1 MFLLLSCPVGRGC
14 VRCAGSGLVQSLT
27 AITNLRPERWK
38 RSQTAQKASPL
49 WTNGSVVVLI
59 PNQYNQY
66 PSCKEVPWIVVV
78 IGESVDW
85 ISPVQVKYYHSKTN
99 PCTNRRLWM
108 TLRSCVFFRIF
119 CLSEQK
125 CERLLLLLFCS
136 DLSVDFHRPLDPA
149 VSPPSR
155 DANWQ
160 RSPGWTSQTFNSDP
174 SVVAV
179 ALDPCFSVNT
189 ETLRRKHDF
198 SFYY

>member
-78 IGESVDW
+78 IGESVYW
-85 ISPVQVKYYHSKTN
+85 ISPVQLKYYHSKTN
-99 PCTNRRLWM
+99 PRTNGRLWM
-108 TLRSCVFFRIF
+108 TLRSCVFF
-119 CLSEQK
+119 SH
-125 CERLLLLLFCS
+125 LLF
-136 DLSVDFHRPLDPA
+136 V
-149 VSPPSR
+149 
-155 DANWQ
+155 
-160 RSPGWTSQTFNSDP
+160 WTEMRK
-174 SVVAV
+174 AV
-179 ALDPCFSVNT
+179 ASAVLQRFERGLSSTPRPGGEPT
-189 ETLRRKHDF
+189 KPGRKLAAF
-198 SFYY
+198 PRMNVTNI